1 MQPCIPSRLQHL
13 ANSFYL
19 YVFQGGHYV
28 VVKKQWLDAVGV
40 FVRDSINETGTSKT
54 APKEEESV
62 EDMEMP
68 F

>member
-1 MQPCIPSRLQHL
+1 MTI
-13 ANSFYL
+13 
-19 YVFQGGHYV
+19 GGHYV

-40 FVRDSINETGTSKT
+40 FIRDSINETETSSKSNT
-54 APKEEESV
+54 TKEEESV